1 MSSLISDRWSATAAM
16 VAALSVPAW
25 AGTPNEPLSL
35 REALVLA
42 AARSQQL
49 VANRAST
56 TVSRNM
62 AIAAGQLPDPVLKFG
77 VDNLPLNGPD
87 RLSLSR
93 DFMTMRRIGVMQ
105 ELPAAQKRQLRSERF
120 EREADISL
128 AQGQMSLANL
138 QRDTALAWVERYYT
152 QQMRDLVLRQIEETR
167 LQVQAIESGFGIGR
181 SSQADVF
188 AARSALVLLEDRLS
202 VVDKQQR
209 NAALVFARWVGP
221 DAERPATEAPAWETS
236 RLDDDRLQEHIPVH
250 PDLLVLKAQMDAAQT
265 ESRLADANRR
275 SDWSVEVMYS
285 QRGSAYSNMLSVG
298 VSIPLQWDRTN
309 RQDREL
315 AAKLSMVDEARAKYE
330 DMLRSHEAEVRGL
343 LNDWQTGKNRVMRH
357 RDQLIPLAEQR
368 AQATLTGYRTGKVDL
383 AAALAARRDEID
395 ARIQALA
402 IEMETAKS
410 WAQLNFL
417 SPSDSLPV
425 PRQEKQ

>member
-77 VDNLPLNGPD
+77 VDNLPLNGAD

-93 DFMTMRRIGVMQ
+93 DLMTMRRIGVMQ
-105 ELPAAQKRQLRSERF
+105 ELPGAQKRQLRTERF
-120 EREADISL
+120 EREADLSV

-138 QRDTALAWVERYYT
+138 QRDTALAWIERYYT
-152 QQMRDLVLRQIEETR
+152 QRMRDLMLRQIEETR

-202 VVDKQQR
+202 TVDRQQR
-209 NAALVFARWVGP
+209 NAALVLARWVGP
-221 DAERPATEAPAWETS
+221 DAERPATEAPAWQTS
-236 RLDDDRLQEHIPVH
+236 RLEDG
-250 PDLLVLKAQMDAAQT
+250 
-265 ESRLADANRR
+265 R
-275 SDWSVEVMYS
+275 S
-285 QRGSAYSNMLSVG
+285 GC
-298 VSIPLQWDRTN
+298 
-309 RQDREL
+309 
-315 AAKLSMVDEARAKYE
+315 
-330 DMLRSHEAEVRGL
+330 
-343 LNDWQTGKNRVMRH
+343 
-357 RDQLIPLAEQR
+357 
-368 AQATLTGYRTGKVDL
+368 
-383 AAALAARRDEID
+383 
-395 ARIQALA
+395 
-402 IEMETAKS
+402 
-410 WAQLNFL
+410 
-417 SPSDSLPV
+417 
-425 PRQEKQ
+425 

>member
-1 MSSLISDRWSATAAM
+1 MSCLISARWWAIAA
-16 VAALSVPAW
+16 VAAALSVPAW
-25 AGTPNEPLSL
+25 AGTPDQPLSL
-35 REALVLA
+35 REALALA

-49 VANRAST
+49 VASRAST
-56 TVSRNM
+56 AASRNM

-77 VDNLPLNGPD
+77 VDNLPLNGAD

-105 ELPAAQKRQLRSERF
+105 ELPGAQKRQLRTERL
-120 EREADISL
+120 EREADLSV

-138 QRDTALAWVERYYT
+138 QRDTALAWIERYYT
-152 QQMRDLVLRQIEETR
+152 QRMRDLVLRQIEETR

-202 VVDKQQR
+202 TVDRQQR
-209 NAALVFARWVGP
+209 NAALVLARWVGP
-221 DAERPATEAPAWETS
+221 DAERPATEAPAWQTS
-236 RLDDDRLQEHIPVH
+236 RLEDGRLQEHIPVL
-250 PDLLVLKAQMDAAQT
+250 PDLLVLKAQVDAAQT

-285 QRGSAYSNMLSVG
+285 QRGTAYSNMLSVG
-298 VSIPLQWDRTN
+298 VSIPLQWDRAN
-309 RQDREL
+309 RQNREL

-330 DMLRSHEAEVRGL
+330 DMLRSHEAEVRSL
-343 LNDWQTGKNRVMRH
+343 LNDWQTGKSRVHRH
-357 RDQLIPLAEQR
+357 QDQLIPLAEQR
-368 AQATLTGYRTGKVDL
+368 AQADLTAYRTGKVDL
-383 AAALAARRDEID
+383 AAALAARRDVID
-395 ARIQALA
+395 ARMQALA
-402 IEMETAKS
+402 VEMETAKS

-417 SPSDSLPV
+417 SPSDSLPTS
-425 PRQEKQ
+425 RQEKP

>member
-1 MSSLISDRWSATAAM
+1 MSCLISARWWAIAA
-16 VAALSVPAW
+16 VAAALSVPAW
-25 AGTPNEPLSL
+25 AGTPDQPLSL
-35 REALVLA
+35 REALALA

-49 VANRAST
+49 VASRAST
-56 TVSRNM
+56 AASRNM

-77 VDNLPLNGPD
+77 VDNLPLNGAD

-105 ELPAAQKRQLRSERF
+105 ELPGAQKRQLRTERL
-120 EREADISL
+120 EREADLSV

-138 QRDTALAWVERYYT
+138 QRDTALAWIERYYT
-152 QQMRDLVLRQIEETR
+152 QRMRDLVLRQIEETR

-202 VVDKQQR
+202 TVDRQQR
-209 NAALVFARWVGP
+209 NAALVLARWVGP
-221 DAERPATEAPAWETS
+221 DAERPATEAPAWQTS
-236 RLDDDRLQEHIPVH
+236 RLEDGRLQEHIPLH
-250 PDLLVLKAQMDAAQT
+250 PDLLVLKAQVDAAQT

-285 QRGSAYSNMLSVG
+285 QRGTAYSNMLSVG
-298 VSIPLQWDRTN
+298 VSIPLQWDRAN
-309 RQDREL
+309 RQNREL

-330 DMLRSHEAEVRGL
+330 DMLRSHEAEVRRL
-343 LNDWQTGKNRVMRH
+343 LNDWQTGKSRVHRH
-357 RDQLIPLAEQR
+357 REQLIPLAEQR
-368 AQATLTGYRTGKVDL
+368 AQADLTAYRTGKVDL
-383 AAALAARRDEID
+383 AAALAARRDVID
-395 ARIQALA
+395 ARMQALA
-402 IEMETAKS
+402 VEMETAKS

-417 SPSDSLPV
+417 SPSDSLPTS
-425 PRQEKQ
+425 RQEKP

>member
-1 MSSLISDRWSATAAM
+1 MSCLISARWWAIAA
-16 VAALSVPAW
+16 VAAALSVPAW
-25 AGTPNEPLSL
+25 AGTPDQPLSL
-35 REALVLA
+35 REALALA

-49 VANRAST
+49 VASRAST
-56 TVSRNM
+56 AASRNM

-77 VDNLPLNGPD
+77 VDNLPLNGAD

-105 ELPAAQKRQLRSERF
+105 ELPGAQKRQLRTERL
-120 EREADISL
+120 EREADLSV

-138 QRDTALAWVERYYT
+138 QRDTALAWIERYYT
-152 QQMRDLVLRQIEETR
+152 QRMRDLVLRQIEETR

-202 VVDKQQR
+202 TVDRQQR
-209 NAALVFARWVGP
+209 NAALVLARWVGP
-221 DAERPATEAPAWETS
+221 DAERPATEAPAWQTS
-236 RLDDDRLQEHIPVH
+236 RLEDGRLQEHIPLH
-250 PDLLVLKAQMDAAQT
+250 PDLLVLKAQVDAAQT

-285 QRGSAYSNMLSVG
+285 QRGTAYSNMLSVG
-298 VSIPLQWDRTN
+298 VSIPLQWDRAN
-309 RQDREL
+309 RQNREL

-330 DMLRSHEAEVRGL
+330 DMLRSHEAEVRSL
-343 LNDWQTGKNRVMRH
+343 LNDWQTGKSRVHRH
-357 RDQLIPLAEQR
+357 QDQLIPLAEQR
-368 AQATLTGYRTGKVDL
+368 AQADLTAYRTGKVDL
-383 AAALAARRDEID
+383 AAALAARRDVID
-395 ARIQALA
+395 ARMQALA
-402 IEMETAKS
+402 VEMETAKS

-417 SPSDSLPV
+417 SPSDSLPTS
-425 PRQEKQ
+425 RQEKP

>member
-1 MSSLISDRWSATAAM
+1 MSCLISARWWATAAM
-16 VAALSVPAW
+16 AAALSVPAW
-25 AGTPNEPLSL
+25 AGTPDEPLSL
-35 REALVLA
+35 REALALA

-49 VANRAST
+49 VASRAST
-56 TVSRNM
+56 AASRNV

-77 VDNLPLNGPD
+77 VDNLPLNGAD

-105 ELPAAQKRQLRSERF
+105 ELPGAQKRQLRTERF
-120 EREADISL
+120 EREADLSV

-138 QRDTALAWVERYYT
+138 QRDTALAWIERYYT
-152 QQMRDLVLRQIEETR
+152 QRMRDLVLRQIEETR

-202 VVDKQQR
+202 TVDRQQR
-209 NAALVFARWVGP
+209 NAALVLARWVGP
-221 DAERPATEAPAWETS
+221 DAERPATEAPAWQTS
-236 RLDDDRLQEHIPVH
+236 RLEDGRLQEHIPLH
-250 PDLLVLKAQMDAAQT
+250 PDLLVLKAQVDAAQT

-285 QRGSAYSNMLSVG
+285 QRGTAYSNMLSVG
-298 VSIPLQWDRTN
+298 VSIALQWDRAN

-330 DMLRSHEAEVRGL
+330 DMLRSHEAEVRTL
-343 LNDWQTGKNRVMRH
+343 LNDWQTGKSRVHRH
-357 RDQLIPLAEQR
+357 QEQLIPLAEQR
-368 AQATLTGYRTGKVDL
+368 AQAALTAYRTGKVDL

-395 ARIQALA
+395 ARMQALA
-402 IEMETAKS
+402 VEMETAKS

-417 SPSDSLPV
+417 SPSDSLPTS
-425 PRQEKQ
+425 RQEKP

>member
-25 AGTPNEPLSL
+25 AGTPDEPLSL
-35 REALVLA
+35 REALALA

-49 VANRAST
+49 VASRAST
-56 TVSRNM
+56 AASRNM

-202 VVDKQQR
+202 VDKQQR

-250 PDLLVLKAQMDAAQT
+250 PDLLVLKAQVDAAQT

-275 SDWSVEVMYS
+275 SDWTVEVMYS
-285 QRGSAYSNMLSVG
+285 QRGTAYSNMLSVG
-298 VSIPLQWDRTN
+298 VSIPLQWDRAN

-330 DMLRSHEAEVRGL
+330 DMLRSHEAEVRSL
-343 LNDWQTGKNRVMRH
+343 LNDWQTGKSRVHRH
-357 RDQLIPLAEQR
+357 QEQLIPLAEQR
-368 AQATLTGYRTGKVDL
+368 AQAALTAYRTGKVDL
-383 AAALAARRDEID
+383 AAALAARRDEIE
-395 ARIQALA
+395 ARMQALA
-402 IEMETAKS
+402 VEMETAKS

-417 SPSDSLPV
+417 SPSDNFAAPA
-425 PRQEKQ
+425 QEKP

>member
-1 MSSLISDRWSATAAM
+1 MSFLISARWWATAAIA
-16 VAALSVPAW
+16 AALSVPAW
-25 AGTPNEPLSL
+25 AGTPDEPLSL
-35 REALVLA
+35 REAVALA

-49 VANRAST
+49 VASRAST
-56 TVSRNM
+56 AASRNM

-77 VDNLPLNGPD
+77 VDNLPLNGAD

-105 ELPAAQKRQLRSERF
+105 ELPGAQKRQLRTERF
-120 EREADISL
+120 EREADLSV

-138 QRDTALAWVERYYT
+138 QRDTALAWIERYYT

-167 LQVQAIESGFGIGR
+167 LQVQATESGFGIGR

-202 VVDKQQR
+202 TVDRQQR
-209 NAALVFARWVGP
+209 NAALVLARWVGP
-221 DAERPATEAPAWETS
+221 DAERPATEAPAWQTS
-236 RLDDDRLQEHIPVH
+236 RLEDGRLQEHIPVH
-250 PDLLVLKAQMDAAQT
+250 PDLLVLKAQVDAAQT
-265 ESRLADANRR
+265 ESRLAEANRR
-275 SDWSVEVMYS
+275 PDWSVEVMYS

-298 VSIPLQWDRTN
+298 VSIPLQWDRAK

-330 DMLRSHEAEVRGL
+330 DMLRSHEAEVRSL
-343 LNDWQTGKNRVMRH
+343 LNDWQTGKSRVHRH
-357 RDQLIPLAEQR
+357 RKQLVPLAEQR
-368 AQATLTGYRTGKVDL
+368 AQAALTAYRTGKVDL
-383 AAALAARRDEID
+383 AAALAARQDEID
-395 ARIQALA
+395 ARMQALA
-402 IEMETAKS
+402 VEMETAKS

-417 SPSDSLPV
+417 SPSESLPTS
-425 PRQEKQ
+425 RQEKP

>member
-1 MSSLISDRWSATAAM
+1 MFCLISARWWATAAM
-16 VAALSVPAW
+16 AAALSVPAW
-25 AGTPNEPLSL
+25 AGTPDEPLSL
-35 REALVLA
+35 REAVALA

-49 VANRAST
+49 VASRAST
-56 TVSRNM
+56 ASSRNM

-77 VDNLPLNGPD
+77 VDNLPLNGAD

-105 ELPAAQKRQLRSERF
+105 ELPGAQKRQLRTERF
-120 EREADISL
+120 EREADLSV

-138 QRDTALAWVERYYT
+138 QRDTALAWIERYYT
-152 QQMRDLVLRQIEETR
+152 QQIRDLVLRQIEETR
-167 LQVQAIESGFGIGR
+167 LQVQAAESGFGIGR

-202 VVDKQQR
+202 TVDRQQR
-209 NAALVFARWVGP
+209 NAALVLARWVGP
-221 DAERPATEAPAWETS
+221 DAERPATEAPAWKTS
-236 RLDDDRLQEHIPVH
+236 RLEDGRLQEHIPLH
-250 PDLLVLKAQMDAAQT
+250 PDLLVLKAQVDAAQT

-298 VSIPLQWDRTN
+298 VSIPLQWDRAN

-330 DMLRSHEAEVRGL
+330 DMLRSHEAEVRTL
-343 LNDWQTGKNRVMRH
+343 LNDWQTGKSRVHRH
-357 RDQLIPLAEQR
+357 QEQLIPLAEQR
-368 AQATLTGYRTGKVDL
+368 AQAALTAYRTGKADL
-383 AAALAARRDEID
+383 ATALAARRDEID
-395 ARIQALA
+395 ARMQALA
-402 IEMETAKS
+402 LEMETAKS

-417 SPSDSLPV
+417 SPSDSLPTS
-425 PRQEKQ
+425 RQEKP